1 MAESPFLLTCCCRAV
16 MVTEAVLIYPLLPSM
31 RCREDTSLQRTN
43 LTNTSLLKTNS
54 KMLTL
59 PLALCRWQ
67 WVNVNRVTCFAST
80 WMWQVAQVT
89 LVIFRTL
96 CLAIIKLEIVI
107 GRINYCDKKDPYCLS
122 KNAGRQ
128 EVKCFILL
136 LEAASVQYLSIIVSL
151 QSVQYW
157 GHTYLIEWKTFS
169 VCVNHII
176 RSTCCTDIFRLC
188 PIHGYCG
195 LIKITGISATA
206 EV

>member
-1 MAESPFLLTCCCRAV
+1 MAESPFLLTCSCRAV
-16 MVTEAVLIYPLLPSM
+16 VVTEDVLIYPLQSM
-31 RCREDTSLQRTN
+31 RCEEDTSLLRTN

-89 LVIFRTL
+89 LVNFRTL

-107 GRINYCDKKDPYCLS
+107 GRIKYCDKEDPYCLS
-122 KNAGRQ
+122 RNAGRQ

-136 LEAASVQYLSIIVSL
+136 MEAASVHFLCIIVSL

-157 GHTYLIEWKTFS
+157 GHTYLYEWKNSAYVWIISSEVHVVQISYRS
-169 VCVNHII
+169 VP
-176 RSTCCTDIFRLC
+176 F
-188 PIHGYCG
+188 
-195 LIKITGISATA
+195 TA
-206 EV
+206 IVVS